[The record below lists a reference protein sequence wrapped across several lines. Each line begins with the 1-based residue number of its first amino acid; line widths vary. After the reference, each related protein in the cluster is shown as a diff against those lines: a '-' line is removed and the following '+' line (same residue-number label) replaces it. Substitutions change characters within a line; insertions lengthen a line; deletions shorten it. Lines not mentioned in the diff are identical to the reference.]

1 MKRILLYGLLL
12 VALSA
17 QAQDLLP
24 WPTDTIDGK
33 VYYKYTVEKSIG
45 LYRISKNFGVSQEAI
60 LQANPALKTRGLR
73 YEEVILIPTDLPA
86 TPKQPATPK
95 MKPVNEDKLAKRA
108 ERTEK
113 AVPVAEIKAALD
125 TTPLVK
131 ETVLSVERDTLVVE
145 VW

>member
-12 VALSA
+12 VALGM
-17 QAQDLLP
+17 QAQELLP

-60 LQANPALKTRGLR
+60 LQANPDLRTRGLR

-86 TPKQPATPK
+86 TPKTAEPQKPATK
-95 MKPVNEDKLAKRA
+95 SARA
-108 ERTEK
+108 E
-113 AVPVAEIKAALD
+113 
-125 TTPLVK
+125 
-131 ETVLSVERDTLVVE
+131 VLTKRVERIEKPLHHAEDGNGTAG
-145 VW
+145 